1 MAAVCSC
8 VICLLLGSTSP
19 AASLS
24 SFLTWLYSR
33 VSLFVLICAFLEV
46 VEVAPYLL
54 NPNWKL
60 KFSACCQTVWLVF
73 QLCVLGNINRCH
85 WDGTD
90 TAIWHFYIMEKCIL
104 LQMIWYGTA
113 QVPRILKS
121 LGRTFFNYYTP
132 WTWNNLHEDL
142 NLNLL
147 ISSAEF
153 KVDNMAKENIKY

>member
-19 AASLS
+19 AASL
-24 SFLTWLYSR
+24 LLLDLVILHR

-73 QLCVLGNINRCH
+73 QLCALGNINRCH

>member
-19 AASLS
+19 AASL
-24 SFLTWLYSR
+24 LLLDLVILHR

-73 QLCVLGNINRCH
+73 QLCALGNINRCH

-142 NLNLL
+142 ILNLL